1 MALAR
6 CDDHRPDP
14 VEPETVS
21 YALPLGYPGTAVTC
35 DVLGCENPARLWLSR
50 DERSAFVAG
59 QRVFPIG
66 GGVKVRVAD
75 DLFPN

>member
-14 VEPETVS
+14 IEPETVS

-35 DVLGCENPARLWLSR
+35 DVVGCENPAPWWSSLACCPATIGRRPARCKALRL
-50 DERSAFVAG
+50 A
-59 QRVFPIG
+59 
-66 GGVKVRVAD
+66 
-75 DLFPN
+75 